1 MLSGMILGIQS
12 LGYIIGLAAWVIFL
26 LLHRRFKNNLPINI
40 GLWIACAA
48 VLSLIVYLTM
58 AKTN

>member
-1 MLSGMILGIQS
+1 
-12 LGYIIGLAAWVIFL
+12 VIFL